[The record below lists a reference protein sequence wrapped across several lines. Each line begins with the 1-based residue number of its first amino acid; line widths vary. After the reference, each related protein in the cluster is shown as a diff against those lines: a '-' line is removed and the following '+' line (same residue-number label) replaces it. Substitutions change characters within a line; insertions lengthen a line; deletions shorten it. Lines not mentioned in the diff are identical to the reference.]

1 MASIAEREAAVFM
14 RTGVRQP
21 VTLVRGR
28 GTRVWD
34 EDGKEYL
41 DFVAGIAADSL
52 GHTHPTVVGALKA
65 QADTLMHVS
74 NIFYTVPQVELAEI
88 LVRESGLSRIF
99 FCNSGAEANEGC
111 IKLVRKWGRTQ
122 RNGSFEIIAMEDGFH
137 GRSLAAVTASGTPKY
152 SEPFQPLPPG
162 FLHVPYNDIEA
173 LRGAVTSKT
182 CAVLLEPVQGEG
194 GVNVPD
200 PDYLPAVRRLCDDA
214 DLALVLD
221 EVQTG
226 MGRTGR
232 LFGFQHYNFAPD
244 VMALAKGLGGGVP
257 IGAFLAN
264 DRLAAFEPSEHGTTF
279 GGQPLATAVALA
291 VVRAMLDED
300 IPAQVEAKGAHL
312 MAKLRS
318 LEDRQAEVVE
328 VRGQGLMVAIEFSS
342 AIAADLVGACRERGL
357 LINNV
362 KATALR
368 FIPPLT
374 VTEAE
379 LDRAVEIVDE
389 ALSAVVAAASG

>member
-1 MASIAEREAAVFM
+1 
-14 RTGVRQP
+14 
-21 VTLVRGR
+21 
-28 GTRVWD
+28 
-34 EDGKEYL
+34 
-41 DFVAGIAADSL
+41 
-52 GHTHPTVVGALKA
+52 
-65 QADTLMHVS
+65 
-74 NIFYTVPQVELAEI
+74 
-88 LVRESGLSRIF
+88 
-99 FCNSGAEANEGC
+99 
-111 IKLVRKWGRTQ
+111 
-122 RNGSFEIIAMEDGFH
+122 
-137 GRSLAAVTASGTPKY
+137 
-152 SEPFQPLPPG
+152 
-162 FLHVPYNDIEA
+162 
-173 LRGAVTSKT
+173 
-182 CAVLLEPVQGEG
+182 
-194 GVNVPD
+194 
-200 PDYLPAVRRLCDDA
+200 
-214 DLALVLD
+214 
-221 EVQTG
+221 

-291 VVRAMLDED
+291 VVRAMLDEE
-300 IPAQVEAKGAHL
+300 IPAQVEAKSAHL

-318 LEDRQAEVVE
+318 LEDRQAAVVE

-357 LINNV
+357 LVNNV

-389 ALSAVVAAASG
+389 ALSAVVAAAFG

>member
-14 RTGVRQP
+14 RTGARQP
-21 VTLVRGR
+21 VTLVRGH

-122 RNGSFEIIAMEDGFH
+122 RNGSYEIIAMEDGFH
-137 GRSLAAVTASGTPKY
+137 GRSLAAVTASGTAKY

-182 CAVLLEPVQGEG
+182 CAVLLEPVQGKAASTCRIRTTCRPCAASVTMPTSPSCSTKCKPGWG
-194 GVNVPD
+194 G
-200 PDYLPAVRRLCDDA
+200 R
-214 DLALVLD
+214 
-221 EVQTG
+221 
-226 MGRTGR
+226 
-232 LFGFQHYNFAPD
+232 
-244 VMALAKGLGGGVP
+244 
-257 IGAFLAN
+257 
-264 DRLAAFEPSEHGTTF
+264 AA
-279 GGQPLATAVALA
+279 
-291 VVRAMLDED
+291 
-300 IPAQVEAKGAHL
+300 
-312 MAKLRS
+312 
-318 LEDRQAEVVE
+318 
-328 VRGQGLMVAIEFSS
+328 SS
-342 AIAADLVGACRERGL
+342 AFSTTTSHR
-357 LINNV
+357 
-362 KATALR
+362 T
-368 FIPPLT
+368 
-374 VTEAE
+374 
-379 LDRAVEIVDE
+379 
-389 ALSAVVAAASG
+389 

>member
-200 PDYLPAVRRLCDDA
+200 PDYLPAVRRLCDNA

-226 MGRTGR
+226 MGRDGPPLRLSALQLRTGR
-232 LFGFQHYNFAPD
+232 D
-244 VMALAKGLGGGVP
+244 GLGQGAGRRCAHWRVPGQRSLGRLRAERARDHFRWPAARHGGGVGG
-257 IGAFLAN
+257 GAG
-264 DRLAAFEPSEHGTTF
+264 D
-279 GGQPLATAVALA
+279 
-291 VVRAMLDED
+291 
-300 IPAQVEAKGAHL
+300 
-312 MAKLRS
+312 
-318 LEDRQAEVVE
+318 
-328 VRGQGLMVAIEFSS
+328 
-342 AIAADLVGACRERGL
+342 VG
-357 LINNV
+357 
-362 KATALR
+362 
-368 FIPPLT
+368 
-374 VTEAE
+374 
-379 LDRAVEIVDE
+379 
-389 ALSAVVAAASG
+389 